1 MNIITATKAAR
12 SFSQLLDTV
21 ERQESFTI
29 MRGGKAV
36 AEVRPVRP
44 VRPYTLASAADALD
58 GLPRDAAW
66 ADEVERTRYAV
77 S

>member
-12 SFSQLLDTV
+12 SFSQLLDAV

-44 VRPYTLASAADALD
+44 YTLSSAADALD
-58 GLPRDAAW
+58 GWPRDAAW